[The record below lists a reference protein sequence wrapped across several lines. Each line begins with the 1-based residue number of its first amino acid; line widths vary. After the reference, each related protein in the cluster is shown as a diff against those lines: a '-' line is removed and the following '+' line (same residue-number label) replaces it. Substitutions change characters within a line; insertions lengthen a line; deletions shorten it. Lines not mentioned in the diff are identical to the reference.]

1 MMSIS
6 ILILL
11 AALMCTALYVYGLPY
26 LVLGPAAVKQ
36 KLAQEEYRI
45 LGGALISMAVVT
57 SASPF
62 LLTVLI
68 SGSETAQVFA
78 SNLTSLSWR
87 L

>member
-1 MMSIS
+1 MSIS
-6 ILILL
+6 ILIIV
-11 AALMCTALYVYGLPY
+11 AALTCIAFYVYGLPY
-26 LVLGPAAVKQ
+26 LVLGPAAVRQ
-36 KLAQEEYRI
+36 KLEQEEYRL
-45 LGGALISMAVVT
+45 LGGALISIALAV

-62 LLTVLI
+62 LVTALI

>member
-1 MMSIS
+1 MSIS

-11 AALMCTALYVYGLPY
+11 AALMCVALYVYGLPY

-36 KLAQEEYRI
+36 KLEQEEYRI
-45 LGGALISMAVVT
+45 LGGALVSMAVAVC
-57 SASPF
+57 ASPF

-68 SGSETAQVFA
+68 SGSDTAQVFA
-78 SNLTSLSWR
+78 INMTSLSWR